1 MGAQSVARFTAAG
14 YGAALSTSLEVLK
27 QERPVEDIK
36 GRRSRSATERSSF
49 HTGADK
55 RTGGVDR

>member
-1 MGAQSVARFTAAG
+1 MGAQSVARFTEAG
-14 YGAALSTSLEVLK
+14 YGAALSTSLEVLE
-27 QERPVEDIK
+27 QGRPVEDIK